1 MEQLELAAEM
11 REITG
16 KQVRKLRRQGWIPV
30 VLYGHRR
37 TPLALKV
44 RERSL
49 LKLLGEAGLNR
60 LISLQIA
67 GADGP
72 VTTLLRE
79 VQRDQI
85 SRRILHADFQEV
97 LMTEKII
104 TEVPVVLE
112 GEAPIVRRG
121 AGVLVHGISTIEI
134 ECLPA
139 DLIPA
144 ITVDI
149 STLEEVDQAIHV
161 SDLPIP
167 KGIEVRT
174 DPAELVVRIVP
185 PKVVEEEIEAVKEA
199 EEVEVITESK
209 AEQRRA
215 ERPKE
220 EEAEE

>member
-1 MEQLELAAEM
+1 MEQLQLAAEV

-16 KQVRKLRRQGWIPV
+16 KQVRKLRRQGWIPA
-30 VLYGHRR
+30 VLYGHKR

-44 RERSL
+44 QERSL
-49 LKLLGEAGLNR
+49 LKLVGEAGLNR

-104 TEVPVVLE
+104 TEVPIVLE
-112 GEAPIVRRG
+112 GEAPVVRRG

-144 ITVDI
+144 ITLDI

-161 SDLPIP
+161 GDLTIP

-185 PKVVEEEIEAVKEA
+185 PRVVEEEIEVVEEA
-199 EEVEVITESK
+199 EEVEVIAESK